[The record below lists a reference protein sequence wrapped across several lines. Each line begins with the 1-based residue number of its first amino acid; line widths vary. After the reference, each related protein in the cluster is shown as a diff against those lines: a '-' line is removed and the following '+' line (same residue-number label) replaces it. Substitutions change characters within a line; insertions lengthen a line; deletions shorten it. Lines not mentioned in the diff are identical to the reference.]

1 MQVYSDVERTEYAGT
16 VAAEVLRGLERYR
29 GLAPGL
35 ERHQTL
41 VAAFIRAGELLQGV
55 GDAEFSAIGA
65 DEITERQQAGAALLQ
80 ALAREVAS
88 SWQSGFSLAPALP
101 DGCSSQLALLAEAGT
116 IKTRRPEGY
125 AFYAL
130 YPEAYIVAAL
140 QSGLGPD
147 TTVIGIRSIGTGLAA
162 LVATALGAPQAYTV
176 RPTGHPF
183 DRSLAIGDQLAERL
197 LAHSADY
204 AIVDEGPGLS
214 GSSFN
219 CVADWLVAHG
229 VAESRIHFFPSHL
242 GDLGSAARADHRA
255 RWSNAPKHVAGF
267 ERVILDAEQPEHR
280 LKHWIG
286 SVVEAPVVQLR
297 DLSGGAWRQL
307 RYDASELWPP
317 ADRAM
322 EKRKFLASAG
332 GRQWLAKFA
341 GVGNTGNA
349 KLRLARTLAA
359 AGFSPEPAGLC
370 HGFLITPWVAETEAA
385 VVPTERLLDYL
396 VLRASM
402 PADRPGAALSALFD
416 MAIYNIDQRLGHH
429 VAACMRARLGDAH
442 RLEVIPCCTDNRM
455 QRWEWVHGAGGL
467 QKLDGLD
474 HHAAHDLVGCQDI
487 AWDVAGAAVELEL
500 CHAQRDALVEEL
512 SARLGRPMDL
522 ELVRASELCYLG
534 FQIGLWT
541 MALARND
548 EMERRRIERL
558 LAGYE
563 HQVLRALN
571 IG

>member
-1 MQVYSDVERTEYAGT
+1 
-16 VAAEVLRGLERYR
+16 
-29 GLAPGL
+29 
-35 ERHQTL
+35 
-41 VAAFIRAGELLQGV
+41 
-55 GDAEFSAIGA
+55 
-65 DEITERQQAGAALLQ
+65 
-80 ALAREVAS
+80 
-88 SWQSGFSLAPALP
+88 
-101 DGCSSQLALLAEAGT
+101 
-116 IKTRRPEGY
+116 
-125 AFYAL
+125 
-130 YPEAYIVAAL
+130 
-140 QSGLGPD
+140 
-147 TTVIGIRSIGTGLAA
+147 
-162 LVATALGAPQAYTV
+162 
-176 RPTGHPF
+176 
-183 DRSLAIGDQLAERL
+183 
-197 LAHSADY
+197 
-204 AIVDEGPGLS
+204 
-214 GSSFN
+214 
-219 CVADWLVAHG
+219 
-229 VAESRIHFFPSHL
+229 
-242 GDLGSAARADHRA
+242 
-255 RWSNAPKHVAGF
+255 
-267 ERVILDAEQPEHR
+267 
-280 LKHWIG
+280 
-286 SVVEAPVVQLR
+286 
-297 DLSGGAWRQL
+297 
-307 RYDASELWPP
+307 
-317 ADRAM
+317 M

-332 GRQWLAKFA
+332 GRPWLAKF
-341 GVGNTGNA
+341 VGIGSTGEA
-349 KLRLARTLAA
+349 KLRLARTLAV
-359 AGFSPEPAGLC
+359 AGFSPAPAGLC
-370 HGFLITPWVAETEAA
+370 HGFLITPWMAETEAA

-402 PADRPGAALSALFD
+402 PADSPGAGLPALFD
-416 MAIYNIDQRLGHH
+416 MAIYNIDQRLGEQA
-429 VAACMRARLGDAH
+429 AACMRARLGDAH